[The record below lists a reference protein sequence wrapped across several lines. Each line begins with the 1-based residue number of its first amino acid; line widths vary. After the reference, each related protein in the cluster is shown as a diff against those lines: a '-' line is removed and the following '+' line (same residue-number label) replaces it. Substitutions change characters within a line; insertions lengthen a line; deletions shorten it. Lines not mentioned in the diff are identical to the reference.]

1 MTSSQGSVLSDPI
14 RRIGVVLSG
23 RSREGS
29 MTLDRLIHLCEG
41 RDVSL
46 AFEPR
51 SPGLPEG
58 AEVLDLDGS
67 PVDLLLALGGDGTML
82 RASRLAIGFGLPVF
96 GVNTGRL
103 GFLTTTPEK
112 ELEAG
117 VNAVLDGQALVERRF
132 TLSATVKGAGGE
144 TFGPF
149 DALNDVV
156 VHHSGAA
163 RVTPIR
169 LTVERPEGEEE
180 IGSFTGDGVI
190 LASPT
195 GSTAYSLSAG
205 GPIVAPDVECMV
217 VTPICPHSLSVRP
230 LVVRSQERVT
240 VTGLDPGH
248 SLQLT
253 IDGQVEREIGSEDT
267 VVVSRG
273 EHEVALIRLQGQAFL
288 DTMRRKLNWAARPP
302 ERA

>member
-1 MTSSQGSVLSDPI
+1 VSSSQSSPLTNPI

-23 RSREGS
+23 RTREGS
-29 MTLDRLIHLCEG
+29 TALNRLIDLCEA
-41 RDVSL
+41 RSVSL
-46 AFEPR
+46 AFESR

-58 AEVLDLDGS
+58 ADVLDVDGS
-67 PVDLLLALGGDGTML
+67 PVDLILALGGDGTML
-82 RASRLAIGFGLPVF
+82 RASRLAIGSGLPVF

-112 ELEAG
+112 ELEVG
-117 VNAVLDGQALVERRF
+117 VTAVLDGQALVERRF
-132 TLSATVKGAGGE
+132 TLSATVNVAEGE
-144 TFGPF
+144 DLGPF
-149 DALNDVV
+149 NALNDVV

-205 GPIVAPDVECMV
+205 GPIVAPDVECTV

-230 LVVRSQERVT
+230 LVVGSHEKVA

-248 SLQLT
+248 NLQLT
-253 IDGQVEREIGSEDT
+253 IDGQVEAELGSQDT

-273 EHEVALIRLQGQAFL
+273 EHEVSLVQLQGQTFL

>member
-14 RRIGVVLSG
+14 RRIGLVLSG

-230 LVVRSQERVT
+230 LVVRCQERVT

>member
-1 MTSSQGSVLSDPI
+1 
-14 RRIGVVLSG
+14 VLSG

-267 VVVSRG
+267 VVVSKG
-273 EHEVALIRLQGQAFL
+273 EHEVALIRLQGQTFL

>member
-14 RRIGVVLSG
+14 RRIGLVLSG

-230 LVVRSQERVT
+230 LVVRCQERVT

-267 VVVSRG
+267 VVVSKG
-273 EHEVALIRLQGQAFL
+273 EHEVALIRLQGQTFL

>member
-14 RRIGVVLSG
+14 RRIGLVLSG

-29 MTLDRLIHLCEG
+29 MTLDRLIQLCEG

>member
-14 RRIGVVLSG
+14 RRIGLVLSG

-273 EHEVALIRLQGQAFL
+273 EHEVALIRLQGQTFL

>member
-14 RRIGVVLSG
+14 RRIGLVLSG

-205 GPIVAPDVECMV
+205 GPIVAPNVECMV

-230 LVVRSQERVT
+230 LVVRCQERVT

-267 VVVSRG
+267 VVVSKG
-273 EHEVALIRLQGQAFL
+273 EHEVALIRLQGQTFL

>member
-1 MTSSQGSVLSDPI
+1 M
-14 RRIGVVLSG
+14 
-23 RSREGS
+23 
-29 MTLDRLIHLCEG
+29 
-41 RDVSL
+41 SL

-230 LVVRSQERVT
+230 LVVRAQERVT

-267 VVVSRG
+267 VVVSKG
-273 EHEVALIRLQGQAFL
+273 EHEVALIRLQGQTFL

>member
-14 RRIGVVLSG
+14 RRIGLVLSG

>member
-14 RRIGVVLSG
+14 RRIGLVLSG

-58 AEVLDLDGS
+58 AEVLDLDRS

-117 VNAVLDGQALVERRF
+117 VNAVLDGQVLVERRF

-273 EHEVALIRLQGQAFL
+273 EHEVALIRLQGQTFL

>member
-14 RRIGVVLSG
+14 RRIGLVLSG

-267 VVVSRG
+267 VVVSKG
-273 EHEVALIRLQGQAFL
+273 EHEVALIRLQGQTFL

>member
-14 RRIGVVLSG
+14 RRIGLVLSG

-132 TLSATVKGAGGE
+132 TLSATVKGAGEE

>member
-1 MTSSQGSVLSDPI
+1 M
-14 RRIGVVLSG
+14 
-23 RSREGS
+23 
-29 MTLDRLIHLCEG
+29 
-41 RDVSL
+41 SL
-46 AFEPR
+46 AFESR

-58 AEVLDLDGS
+58 ADVLDVDGS
-67 PVDLLLALGGDGTML
+67 PVDLILALGGDGTML
-82 RASRLAIGFGLPVF
+82 RASRLAIGSGLPVF

-112 ELEAG
+112 ELEVG
-117 VNAVLDGQALVERRF
+117 VTAVLDGQALVERRF
-132 TLSATVKGAGGE
+132 TLSATVNVAEGE
-144 TFGPF
+144 DLGPF
-149 DALNDVV
+149 NALNDVV

-169 LTVERPEGEEE
+169 LTVERPEREEE

-230 LVVRSQERVT
+230 LVVGSHEKVA

-248 SLQLT
+248 NLQLT
-253 IDGQVEREIGSEDT
+253 IDGQVEAELGSQDT

-273 EHEVALIRLQGQAFL
+273 EHEVSLVQLQGQTFL

>member
-1 MTSSQGSVLSDPI
+1 MSSSQSSPLTNPI

-23 RSREGS
+23 RTREGS
-29 MTLDRLIHLCEG
+29 TALNRLIDLCEA
-41 RDVSL
+41 RSVSL
-46 AFEPR
+46 AFESR

-58 AEVLDLDGS
+58 VDVLDLDGS
-67 PVDLLLALGGDGTML
+67 PVDLILALGGDGTML
-82 RASRLAIGFGLPVF
+82 RASRLAIGSKLPVL

-103 GFLTTTPEK
+103 GFLTTTPEN

-117 VNAVLDGQALVERRF
+117 VTAVLDGQALVERRY
-132 TLSATVKGAGGE
+132 TLTAAVNVLEGE
-144 TFGPF
+144 NLGPF
-149 DALNDVV
+149 NALNDVV

-230 LVVRSQERVT
+230 LVVGSHEKVA

-248 SLQLT
+248 NLQLT
-253 IDGQVEREIGSEDT
+253 IDGQVEAELGSQDT
-267 VVVSRG
+267 VVISRG
-273 EHEVALIRLQGQAFL
+273 EHEVSLVQLQGQTFL

>member
-14 RRIGVVLSG
+14 RRIGLVLSG

-46 AFEPR
+46 AFEPG

-58 AEVLDLDGS
+58 AEVLDLDRS

-288 DTMRRKLNWAARPP
+288 DTMRRKLNWASRPP

>member
-14 RRIGVVLSG
+14 RRIGLVLSG

-205 GPIVAPDVECMV
+205 GPIVAPNVECMV

-267 VVVSRG
+267 VVVSKG
-273 EHEVALIRLQGQAFL
+273 EHEVALIRLQGQTFL

>member
-14 RRIGVVLSG
+14 RRIGLVLSG

-169 LTVERPEGEEE
+169 LTVERPEGEAE

-273 EHEVALIRLQGQAFL
+273 EHEVALIRLQGQTFL